1 MKINDEELGIMAE
14 VASLY
19 FEQNFS
25 QQEIADKLYFSRSKV
40 SRLLSKAIESKV
52 VEITINY
59 PLERIMNLEM
69 KLKDIFELN
78 EVIVIKDYSTTY
90 EMLLKRLG
98 NAAAQY
104 LDGVIKDNT
113 SMGITWGQT
122 IYHIVEA
129 MNANHHKNLRVIQL
143 MGTTESDNNSA
154 YDAPELVRKIVD
166 KYGGSF
172 SQFYSPLVVE
182 NELVRDSLVREPI
195 IRKVLEEARQV
206 DIVVTSIG
214 HFSSRKIKAW
224 EHHLDDAG
232 YRQLSDKGAVGV
244 LLAHFI
250 NQHGHLVDETL
261 DQQVIGIKLEDLKQI
276 KNVVAVAGGVNMA
289 KGVYGAVKGGY
300 VNTLI
305 VDERLALGLLDLEAK
320 Q

>member
-104 LDGVIKDNT
+104 LDLSLI
-113 SMGITWGQT
+113 
-122 IYHIVEA
+122 HI
-129 MNANHHKNLRVIQL
+129 
-143 MGTTESDNNSA
+143 
-154 YDAPELVRKIVD
+154 
-166 KYGGSF
+166 
-172 SQFYSPLVVE
+172 
-182 NELVRDSLVREPI
+182 
-195 IRKVLEEARQV
+195 
-206 DIVVTSIG
+206 
-214 HFSSRKIKAW
+214 
-224 EHHLDDAG
+224 
-232 YRQLSDKGAVGV
+232 
-244 LLAHFI
+244 
-250 NQHGHLVDETL
+250 
-261 DQQVIGIKLEDLKQI
+261 
-276 KNVVAVAGGVNMA
+276 
-289 KGVYGAVKGGY
+289 
-300 VNTLI
+300 
-305 VDERLALGLLDLEAK
+305 
-320 Q
+320 

>member
-214 HFSSRKIKAW
+214 HFSSRKIKA
-224 EHHLDDAG
+224 
-232 YRQLSDKGAVGV
+232 
-244 LLAHFI
+244 
-250 NQHGHLVDETL
+250 
-261 DQQVIGIKLEDLKQI
+261 
-276 KNVVAVAGGVNMA
+276 
-289 KGVYGAVKGGY
+289 
-300 VNTLI
+300 
-305 VDERLALGLLDLEAK
+305 
-320 Q
+320 

>member
-1 MKINDEELGIMAE
+1 MKINDEEMGIMAE

-19 FEQNFS
+19 FEQKFS

-40 SRLLSKAIESKV
+40 SRLLTRAIESKV
-52 VEITINY
+52 VEISINY

-69 KLKDIFELN
+69 KLKKCFSLQ

-104 LDGVIKDNT
+104 LDGALKENG
-113 SMGITWGQT
+113 SMGVTWGQT
-122 IYHIVEA
+122 VYHIVEA
-129 MNANHHKNLRVIQL
+129 MNPSRQKNIRAIQL
-143 MGTTESDNNSA
+143 MGTSEVDNNNA

-182 NELVRDSLVREPI
+182 NELVRDSLVKEPI

-214 HFSSRKIKAW
+214 QFSSRKIKAW
-224 EHHLDDAG
+224 EHHLDEAS
-232 YRQLSDKGAVGV
+232 YQRLSEEGAVGV

-250 NQHGHLVDETL
+250 REDGGLVNENF

-276 KNVVAVAGGVNMA
+276 ENVVGIAGGVSKA
-289 KGVYGAVKGGY
+289 KAVCGALKGGY
-300 VNTLI
+300 INTLI
-305 VDERLALGLLDLEAK
+305 VDERLALELLRLIGIR
-320 Q
+320 

>member
-276 KNVVAVAGGVNMA
+276 KNVVAVAGGVNKA
-289 KGVYGAVKGGY
+289 KGRSE
-300 VNTLI
+300 
-305 VDERLALGLLDLEAK
+305 ERRVGKECRSRWSPYH
-320 Q
+320 